1 MRHEDGSLFV
11 GLELL
16 HDGGE
21 VVELIVKVRVPQ
33 ELHVKAVE
41 IADRDG
47 GRSSKWMALTSVS
60 ISLLRSSC
68 RSVPRSSP
76 ARSQSADAGEVPAKL
91 GTLERQPG

>member
-47 GRSSKWMALTSVS
+47 GRIL
-60 ISLLRSSC
+60 
-68 RSVPRSSP
+68 
-76 ARSQSADAGEVPAKL
+76 
-91 GTLERQPG
+91 